1 MTLRRL
7 ILIFAIVGGI
17 WYYTNAHDLLVVPGA
32 ATGTHI
38 MPGLRSSLGSSF
50 GNSFGSNS
58 LDSRLS
64 RFNSPLTLTEAH
76 AAPEYD
82 AEELQNIS
90 VYKHVSPSVVN
101 ITSTSL
107 QLDFF
112 YGEVPQ
118 QGQGSGFILDKQ
130 GHIATNYH
138 VIANAQ
144 NVEVQTMDK
153 HRYKARVIGKDQRHD
168 LALLQIDA
176 SVALTPVVLAQSR
189 DLIPGQKVY
198 AIGNPFGL
206 SGTMTTG
213 IISAIRS
220 VRGPEGG
227 QIENAIQTDA
237 AINPGNSGGPL
248 LNSRGEVIGIN
259 SLIATNPNQAVDQS
273 AGIGFAIPI
282 DTVKAVL
289 SDFQKY
295 GHARRP
301 SLGIVSLPIGPELA
315 QQMGLAADAGV
326 LIQRVAP
333 GGAAQMAG
341 LRGGSEAAYLGN
353 MQIFLGGDLIVGIDG
368 NQVTSAEDIND
379 AMDHHQAGDA
389 ISITV
394 YRGRQRMTVKLILQ
408 EAGSRAA

>member
-7 ILIFAIVGGI
+7 ILIFYLFGCFV
-17 WYYTNAHDLLVVPGA
+17 YYTN
-32 ATGTHI
+32 THQ
-38 MPGLRSSLGSSF
+38 PDGSAPASPHFGLRTLAPGRDASDPG
-50 GNSFGSNS
+50 
-58 LDSRLS
+58 
-64 RFNSPLTLTEAH
+64 SPLTLTEAH

-82 AEELQNIS
+82 AEELNNIS

-101 ITSTSL
+101 ITSTSV
-107 QLDFF
+107 QLSFF
-112 YGEVPQ
+112 YGMVPQ

-138 VIANAQ
+138 VIADAQ
-144 NVEVQTMDK
+144 NVEVQTVDK
-153 HRYKARVIGKDQRHD
+153 HRYKARIIGKDERHD
-168 LALLQIDA
+168 LALLQIDGGA
-176 SVALTPVVLAQSR
+176 SLTPVTLAQSR
-189 DLIPGQKVY
+189 DLIPGQKVF

-220 VRGPEGG
+220 VRGPQGG
-227 QIENAIQTDA
+227 EIENAIQTDA

-295 GHARRP
+295 GHSRRP
-301 SLGIVSLPIGPELA
+301 SLGISSLPIGPELA

-326 LIQRVAP
+326 LVQKVIP
-333 GGAAQMAG
+333 GGAAQQAG
-341 LRGGSEAAYLGN
+341 IHGGSESAYLGN
-353 MQIFLGGDLIVGIDG
+353 MQILLGGDLIVAINGQEI
-368 NQVTSAEDIND
+368 TSQEDIAD
-379 AMDHHQAGDA
+379 QMDRHQAGDA
-389 ISITV
+389 VTV
-394 YRGRQRMTVKLILQ
+394 TLYRGRQRITVKLTLQ
-408 EAGSRAA
+408 EAGTRAA

>member
-1 MTLRRL
+1 MSLRRIVL
-7 ILIFAIVGGI
+7 ILAIVGGI
-17 WYYTNAHDLLVVPGA
+17 WYYTNTHD
-32 ATGTHI
+32 TH
-38 MPGLRSSLGSSF
+38 GLAGSGSSGVSADGLGSLGLSSLAPNRSS
-50 GNSFGSNS
+50 
-58 LDSRLS
+58 
-64 RFNSPLTLTEAH
+64 SPLTLTEAH

-82 AEELQNIS
+82 AEELNNIS

-107 QLDFF
+107 QFDFF
-112 YGEVPQ
+112 YGSVPS
-118 QGQGSGFILDKQ
+118 QGQGSGFILDHQ

-138 VIANAQ
+138 VIADAQ

-168 LALLQIDA
+168 LALLQIDGA
-176 SVALTPVVLAQSR
+176 TSLTPVVLAQSR
-189 DLIPGQKVY
+189 DLIPGQKVF

-206 SGTMTTG
+206 NGTMTTG

-220 VRGPEGG
+220 VRGPQGG

-259 SLIATNPNQAVDQS
+259 SMIATGNQGVEQS
-273 AGIGFAIPI
+273 AGVGFAIPI

-289 SDFQKY
+289 ADFQKF
-295 GHARRP
+295 GHSRRP

-315 QQMGLAADAGV
+315 QQMGLPADAGV
-326 LIQRVAP
+326 LVQKVVP
-333 GGAAQMAG
+333 GGPAQQGG
-341 LRGGSEAAYLGN
+341 LKGGTESAYLGN
-353 MQIFLGGDLIVGIDG
+353 MQILLGGDLIVGIDG
-368 NQVTSAEDIND
+368 KDVTTAEDIAD
-379 AMDHHQAGDA
+379 QMDHHQAGDVV
-389 ISITV
+389 TV
-394 YRGRQRMTVKLILQ
+394 TFYRGRKRMTVKLTLQ

>member
-7 ILIFAIVGGI
+7 VLILAIVGGV
-17 WYYTNAHDLLVVPGA
+17 WYYANTHNPYALPGSPSGIPTLSNALELGRGLGRDLAPSRA
-32 ATGTHI
+32 A
-38 MPGLRSSLGSSF
+38 
-50 GNSFGSNS
+50 
-58 LDSRLS
+58 
-64 RFNSPLTLTEAH
+64 SPLTLTEAQ

-82 AEELQNIS
+82 AEELNNIS

-107 QLDFF
+107 QFDFF
-112 YGEVPQ
+112 YGTVPS

-138 VIANAQ
+138 VIADAQ

-168 LALLQIDA
+168 LALLQIDGG
-176 SVALTPVVLAQSR
+176 VGLTPVVLAQSR
-189 DLIPGQKVY
+189 DLIPGQKVF

-206 SGTMTTG
+206 NGTMTTG

-220 VRGPEGG
+220 VRGPQGG

-248 LNSRGEVIGIN
+248 LNSHGEVIGIN
-259 SLIATNPNQAVDQS
+259 SMIATNPNQQVDQS

-289 SDFQKY
+289 NDFQKY

-301 SLGIVSLPIGPELA
+301 SLGIVSLPIGPEIA
-315 QQMGLAADAGV
+315 QQMGLPGQAGV
-326 LIQRVAP
+326 LIQQVVP
-333 GGAAQMAG
+333 GGAAQQAG
-341 LRGGSEAAYLGN
+341 LKGGTESAYLGN
-353 MQIFLGGDLIVGIDG
+353 YQILIGGDLIVGIDG
-368 NQVTSAEDIND
+368 ETISTAEDIAD
-379 AMDHHQAGDA
+379 QMDHHQAGDA
-389 ISITV
+389 VTV
-394 YRGRQRMTVKLILQ
+394 TFYRGHKRMTVKLTLG
-408 EAGSRAA
+408 EAGTRAT